1 MPPSTLGNDS
11 TTFPLTMTACWRRS
25 WLAETYA
32 RIALTEPVLNA
43 VRQRLQLDATFEE
56 MEARVRTEL
65 PLEETVLTVV
75 ALAGDPGEAAAIA
88 NAVVD
93 ELRERAPADQA
104 AVRAAIDE
112 QLAALDQ
119 EIDGIEE
126 DIQELLDQ
134 PSLSAGDQ
142 TRLTALQ
149 RYLESLNARYERLNS
164 RIRPDPPSTVTVIQ
178 PAPVPDTPVAPR
190 RTLIVGAAALI
201 ALAAA
206 LAIAYVADSLRSDP
220 DSAPAT

>member
-1 MPPSTLGNDS
+1 MRCASDCSLTPPSRR
-11 TTFPLTMTACWRRS
+11 WRQGCALSSRS
-25 WLAETYA
+25 RKRCSRSL
-32 RIALTEPVLNA
+32 RSS
-43 VRQRLQLDATFEE
+43 
-56 MEARVRTEL
+56 
-65 PLEETVLTVV
+65 
-75 ALAGDPGEAAAIA
+75 GDPGEAAAIA

-142 TRLTALQ
+142 ARLTALQ
-149 RYLESLNARYERLNS
+149 RHLESLNARYERLNS

-190 RTLIVGAAALI
+190 RALIVGAAALI

-206 LAIAYVADSLRSDP
+206 LAIAYVADSLRSDS